1 MGYNTAFVRKVAG
14 GFVAYKLQY
23 EKTKPIRG
31 HKDKIR
37 PLGSRQHHIMAD
49 IHMPDDNTVHLRYY
63 GQTLVEWRSD
73 NTYSV
78 FAPKYYSAYTP
89 DNIHN
94 FLPDTSQNFEWS
106 DGRMFYCTDHT
117 RREMYEIPRYVGRL
131 DFQYVGGKSFLLTAP
146 VAYNIRA
153 KRGKV
158 KEYMQRYE
166 GFLSWAQVVL
176 AVTDTFDSKEVSPS
190 FEKFASELGFFTAEE
205 YRASNEQKLSVQERD
220 DLWDERYA
228 RDAIPFGYGYN
239 DWRRGVGFHPMA
251 CKKAQSM
258 LDRGDPEEWVQML
271 HIIASQAGSHVW
283 NSQSSARKITM
294 QDMLDWM
301 KSFVSYMHRDQVFD
315 RVRLPKGAKPSRTN
329 TKFFK
334 ENHFVPRKLRQ
345 VVDSSNVKSVAQF

>member
-1 MGYNTAFVRKVAG
+1 MGYNTACVRKVAG

-49 IHMPDDNTVHLRYY
+49 IHMPDDNTVQLRYY

-106 DGRMFYCTDHT
+106 DGRMFYCVDHQ
-117 RREMYEIPRYVGRL
+117 RSEMYEIPRYVGRL

-251 CKKAQSM
+251 CNKAQSM

-283 NSQSSARKITM
+283 NSQSSARKVTM